1 MYKMHCNTILQM
13 LFYSADAKLLIF
25 MAYFLHFE
33 MWNHNAFI
41 LTEKGKKPLKASL
54 LLTTRWKYFAWQVW
68 EDGWHILLPHFKSP
82 EEMSLCEAAF
92 NANHSETLKTH
103 DLEPLVCKRTQCRAP
118 LWNTQSYISLNESKP
133 LLFDNCAKPYHD
145 YSFIWINRASVV
157 ARSVAQML
165 RYESCNKAKYLAWV
179 LFLFFYIWP

>member
-1 MYKMHCNTILQM
+1 MKVFCMTSLGGWLAHIM
-13 LFYSADAKLLIF
+13 LP
-25 MAYFLHFE
+25 
-33 MWNHNAFI
+33 
-41 LTEKGKKPLKASL
+41 T
-54 LLTTRWKYFAWQVW
+54 
-68 EDGWHILLPHFKSP
+68 HFKSP

-179 LFLFFYIWP
+179 LFFIFLYLTLSTNNINNDHCLRKRH